1 MKRLLPAWLLPL
13 VWSLVG
19 IYGSGA
25 LWFYLSRDEYVS
37 AWLAVA
43 GTVVLTLVAIQ
54 LHRLTDREA
63 RFRGIREKLAAFAE
77 EASSLVAKSTE
88 QPLPVEEHNAW
99 VSRVEG
105 YLRSELD
112 ASYIARFSN
121 FSGMTFYGD
130 GSPRSQLKNS
140 LDGRTRRIHE
150 FMREFGE

>member
-63 RFRGIREKLAAFAE
+63 HFRGIREKLAAFAE

-88 QPLPVEEHNAW
+88 QPLPVESTAHGCRESKAIFAPSWMPPILH
-99 VSRVEG
+99 
-105 YLRSELD
+105 
-112 ASYIARFSN
+112 ASATSA
-121 FSGMTFYGD
+121 G
-130 GSPRSQLKNS
+130 
-140 LDGRTRRIHE
+140 
-150 FMREFGE
+150 